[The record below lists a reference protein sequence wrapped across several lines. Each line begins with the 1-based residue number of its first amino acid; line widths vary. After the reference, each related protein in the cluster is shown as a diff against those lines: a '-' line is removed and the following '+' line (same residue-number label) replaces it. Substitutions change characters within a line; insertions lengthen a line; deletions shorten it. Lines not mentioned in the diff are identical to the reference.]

1 MPWVHRLTHTSQL
14 QGPPVPPSCTAG
26 SVTEYKYVLLDASAT
41 QVMAWQDGNN
51 SLLAVRLAE
60 GGLAGG
66 IAVLDDW

>member
-1 MPWVHRLTHTSQL
+1 MSNSICAPN
-14 QGPPVPPSCTAG
+14 CTAG